1 MTAHSFANPF
11 RPYNP
16 FLAADDQV
24 SDIELEVADEN
35 HGDVSYALVQSGPA
49 VSSEETESHLDAVE
63 VKISWGTSVLSTTHL
78 EQGKAFSIGDGSDF
92 VLPGSL
98 AKTNLVSTR
107 GTASVVSIPVGASA
121 TVFTKGESPR
131 KVNGGDE
138 VELQNGMRVA
148 IELEPVTI
156 EVAAVRAGKKF
167 EIGFLASLA
176 TGAAA
181 AIGLSALGH
190 TAIVASLALFMPK
203 MNADDA
209 EAIGRDQMLTM
220 QAMLNASAD
229 REAEAIKE
237 EQTST
242 DSTGGGATGGEPHKG
257 EAGKAGSDAPKV
269 AQGHMSFRGSD
280 DRVELSRREEL
291 QLAREGGF
299 IGMLRSGMV
308 TNGPTSPWGADAQ
321 LGQDAEDH
329 RGDLFGANIGDSYG
343 SGLGLSGF
351 GEGAGGKGEGIGID
365 GVGSTVGG
373 GGGGPGKWGYG
384 KGDKDGIGNGH
395 DKGHGGHTVKTPQA
409 RPAGNTIVNGKLPPE
424 VIQRIVRQNMGRFR
438 LCYEAGLRSNP
449 TLTGRVTTKFVI
461 GRDGSVAQSADG
473 GSDMPSQEVTSCVV
487 RSFQNLSFPQPDG
500 GIATVIYPIVFTPG
514 E

>member
-1 MTAHSFANPF
+1 MTAQSFANPF

-16 FLAADDQV
+16 FLAAEDQF

-35 HGDVSYALVQSGPA
+35 HGEVSYALVQSGPA
-49 VSSEETESHLDAVE
+49 VSAEETESHLDAVE
-63 VKISWGTSVLSTTHL
+63 VKISWGTQVLSTTHL
-78 EQGKAFSIGDGSDF
+78 EAGKGFTVGDAGDF
-92 VLPGSL
+92 VLPNAMG
-98 AKTNLVSTR
+98 TTTLVSTR
-107 GTASVVSIPVGASA
+107 GMSSVVSIPVGASA
-121 TVFTKGESPR
+121 TLFTKGESAR

-138 VELQNGMRVA
+138 IELQTGMRVS

-190 TAIVASLALFMPK
+190 TAIVASLALFMPH

-209 EAIGRDQMLTM
+209 EAISRDQMLTM
-220 QAMLNASAD
+220 QAMLNASAE

-237 EQTST
+237 DAPST

-257 EAGKAGSDAPKV
+257 EAGKAGSDSPKV
-269 AQGHMSFRGSD
+269 AQGHMSFHGSD
-280 DRVELSRREEL
+280 DRVQLSRREEL

-308 TNGPTSPWGADAQ
+308 TNGPTSPWGADNQ

-329 RGDLFGANIGDSYG
+329 RGDLFGANIGDSFG
-343 SGLGLSGF
+343 SGLGLSGV
-351 GEGAGGKGEGIGID
+351 GEGGGKNGEGIGID
-365 GVGSTVGG
+365 GIGSTVGG

-384 KGDKDGIGNGH
+384 KGDKDGIGNGR
-395 DKGHGGHTVKTPQA
+395 DKGLGGRPPHGAPTL
-409 RPAGNTIVNGKLPPE
+409 RPATTTVNGKLPPE

-438 LCYEAGLRSNP
+438 LCYEAGLRGNP
-449 TLTGRVTTKFVI
+449 TLSGRITTKFVI
-461 GRDGSVAQSADG
+461 GRDGSVSQAADG
-473 GSDMPSQEVTSCVV
+473 GSDMPNQEVTSCVV
-487 RSFQNLSFPQPDG
+487 RSFQNLSFPSPDG